1 MRNKVYFMDCM
12 KGMKHWPDKCFDL
25 AVCDV
30 PYGIGVGQMAFL
42 QERATTVKQKNGTRL
57 SPHKKKKGYTKSDW
71 DSSPPP
77 QAYFDEL
84 RRVSREQIIF
94 GVEYVDWEG
103 LGPGRIKW
111 NKGMPEGVSFK
122 GYEMAYASMIDH
134 EHEIDL
140 LWAGMQQAKSISE
153 PMTQQGNKALNEK
166 RIHPCHKPVMLYDII
181 LSTFAKEGQLILD
194 THIGGGSIRIS
205 ADKLGISLIG
215 YEVSPEYFS
224 AQEKRYKEFKSQLTL
239 F

>member
-1 MRNKVYFMDCM
+1 MDCM
-12 KGMKHWPDKCFDL
+12 EGMKQWPDKHFDL
-25 AVCDV
+25 AVCDI

-42 QERATTVKQKNGTRL
+42 QEKSTVVKQKNG
-57 SPHKKKKGYTKSDW
+57 KKLNANRNKKGYTKSDW
-71 DSSPPP
+71 DSSAPP

-94 GVEYVDWEG
+94 GVEYVDWDG
-103 LGPGRIKW
+103 LGDGRIKW
-111 NKGMPEGVSFK
+111 NKGVAEGMSFK
-122 GYEMAYASMIDH
+122 QYEMAYASMIDH
-134 EHEIDL
+134 EHQINL
-140 LWAGMQQAKSISE
+140 LWSGMQQAKSISE

-181 LSTFAKEGQLILD
+181 LSVFATKGQLILD

-205 ADKLGISLIG
+205 ADKLGMNLIG
-215 YEVSPEYFS
+215 YEVNPEYFH

>member
-1 MRNKVYFMDCM
+1 MRNEVYFMDCM
-12 KGMKHWPDKCFDL
+12 EGMKQWPDKFFPL

-30 PYGIGVGQMAFL
+30 PYGIGVGKMAFL
-42 QERATTVKQKNGTRL
+42 QEKSTTVKQKNGARL
-57 SPHKKKKGYTKSDW
+57 NPNKRKVVHAKSDW

-77 QAYFDEL
+77 QEYFDEL
-84 RRVSREQIIF
+84 RRVSKKQIIF
-94 GVEYVDWEG
+94 GVEYVNWSD
-103 LGPGRIKW
+103 LGTGRIKW
-111 NKGMPEGVSFK
+111 NKGVLEGVSFK

-134 EHEIDL
+134 EEQIDL

-166 RIHPCHKPVMLYDII
+166 CIHPCHKPVMLYDIL
-181 LSTFAKEGQLILD
+181 LSRYAKEGDVILD

-205 ADKLGISLIG
+205 ADRLGMGLVG
-215 YEVSPEYFS
+215 YEVGADHFA
-224 AQEKRYKEFKSQLTL
+224 AQEKRYREFKAQLTL